1 MLPFP
6 LVSVVQNIMHLN
18 LHVYILEY
26 MMGIWNI
33 RNTLANSF
41 NVYFIFFYL
50 SFTINDL
57 RCVMLTTRYFTWLL
71 VLQPALPFTVVLS
84 LSDDV
89 L

>member
-6 LVSVVQNIMHLN
+6 LVSVVQNIVHLN

-57 RCVMLTTRYFTWLL
+57 RCVMLTTCYFTWLL
-71 VLQPALPFTVVLS
+71 VLQPALHFTVVLS